1 MSSKHSDINME
12 YMDQTGHRFILTGMP
27 KRIIS
32 VVPSQTEL
40 LADLGLNEEVAGIT
54 KFCIHPASWRSEK
67 KIVGG
72 TKKLKMDIID
82 EINPDLIIANKE
94 ENTREEIELLRE
106 KYPVYISD
114 ILDLHDASDMIYDIG
129 LMTGKE
135 IEAKKLINTISSSFL
150 GINPSTEEFSAAYLI
165 WKSPYMAAASDTFID
180 EMIRTCG
187 WINHFEEKE
196 RYPEVTIEDL
206 QGADLVLLS
215 SEPYPFKQQHI
226 DELQQQLPNAHIE
239 LVDGE
244 MFSWYGSRLQY
255 APRYF
260 NELNEKIHVSM
271 SR

>member
-1 MSSKHSDINME
+1 ME
-12 YMDQTGHRFILTGMP
+12 YIDQTGHRLILTGMP

-32 VVPSQTEL
+32 LVPSQTEL
-40 LADLGLNEEVAGIT
+40 LADLGLNKEVVGIT

-67 KIVGG
+67 TIVGG
-72 TKKLKMDIID
+72 TKKLRMEVID
-82 EINPDLIIANKE
+82 ELNPDLIIANKE
-94 ENTREEIELLRE
+94 ENTREEIEALRE

-114 ILDLHDASDMIYDIG
+114 IFDLHDASDMIFDIG

-135 IEAKKLINTISSSFL
+135 IESRKLINTISSSFL
-150 GINPSTEEFSAAYLI
+150 SIHPSLEELSVAYLI
-165 WKSPYMAAASDTFID
+165 WKGPYMAAASNTFID

-187 WINHFEEKE
+187 WINHFEDKE
-196 RYPEVTIEDL
+196 RYPEVTIEEL
-206 QGADLVLLS
+206 KGADLLLLS

-255 APRYF
+255 APKYF
-260 NELNEKIHVSM
+260 NELIEKIHVSM
-271 SR
+271 TR